1 MRGRLSAVQAA
12 WVVAGLAAL
21 LLPVFVSTPYDLGV
35 AQQALIFVVLVQ
47 GFNFTVGITRRISLG
62 HIGFWAIGAYTTAL
76 LTTKAGLPG
85 LVAMAVGVVL
95 SGLIAVVLAALTN
108 RLQAHY
114 LSLATLGFGS
124 IVQIV
129 ATNWHGLTGGA
140 DGVTGIPPLFGL
152 GITGPAQIYYTLLAV
167 VALGAWFTHFY
178 LSSKA
183 GRDASAMRQSEIAAE
198 SLGIRSSRVK
208 TQTLVISAVFG
219 SVAGALYAHTY
230 GYVSPD
236 AFTFAAMLLVLA
248 MLVVGGP
255 GSVAGPIVGALL
267 LTYLPE
273 WMRISEQYWQILYG
287 VMLFAIVL
295 WAPKGVPWLLS
306 SGLRAIM
313 RRGRADRTP
322 PPAGPAGESSSATAQ
337 QTGATR

>member
-1 MRGRLSAVQAA
+1 MTFMRLPRASLGWVAAAV
-12 WVVAGLAAL
+12 VTL
-21 LLPVFVSTPYDLGV
+21 LIPIFVQTPYDLGV

-76 LTTKAGLPG
+76 LTTKASIPG
-85 LVAMAVGVVL
+85 LVAMLAGALL
-95 SGLIAVVLAALTN
+95 SGVIAIVLAWLTN

-129 ATNWHGLTGGA
+129 ATNWSGLTGGA
-140 DGVTGIPPLFGL
+140 DGVTGIPPLSLFGYEM
-152 GITGPAQIYYTLLAV
+152 TSPRQSYYTLLV
-167 VALGAWFTHFY
+167 VAALGAWFTHRY
-178 LSSKA
+178 LTSKT
-183 GRDASAMRQSEIAAE
+183 GRDAFAMRQSEIAAE
-198 SLGIRSSRVK
+198 SLGIRTSRVK

-219 SVAGALYAHTY
+219 SVAGGLYAHTY

-236 AFTFAAMLLVLA
+236 AFTFSAMLLVLA

-255 GSVAGPIVGALL
+255 GSVVGPIIGALL

-273 WMRISEQYWQILYG
+273 WMRISDKYWQIMYG
-287 VMLFAIVL
+287 VLLFAIVL
-295 WAPKGVPWLLS
+295 WAPKGLPGLLQS
-306 SGLRAIM
+306 AFHVI
-313 RRGRADRTP
+313 RRGGRERRRTSSPADAVERAGVSR
-322 PPAGPAGESSSATAQ
+322 
-337 QTGATR
+337 